1 MHSAAVCLRDLL
13 ELPLHLS
20 HHVVAEIVEY
30 PRSFA
35 EYCGVHADPVL
46 DLLQAEIDDDGLT
59 QEQVAVA
66 GDNPDLAQRGVW
78 GGPHDLRRRA
88 LHVVRVMARGMRPRS
103 Y

>member
-13 ELPLHLS
+13 ELPLHLP
-20 HHVVAEIVEY
+20 HHVVAEIVEC

-66 GDNPDLAQRGVW
+66 GDNPDLASPSGECGV
-78 GGPHDLRRRA
+78 GRTTSDGAP
-88 LHVVRVMARGMRPRS
+88 S
-103 Y
+103 T